1 MSETACPRWCDFGED
16 GPHTGP
22 HVHHMGEV
30 LLGVASPSYV
40 LAVTIESQDNQP
52 LPVVT
57 LGGRYDIT
65 YGSALLSW
73 AQADRVAAMLL
84 DARKRYA

>member
-1 MSETACPRWCDFGED
+1 
-16 GPHTGP
+16 
-22 HVHHMGEV
+22 V
-30 LLGVASPSYV
+30 
-40 LAVTIESQDNQP
+40 AVTIESQDNQP

-84 DARKRYA
+84 DARQRYA

>member
-1 MSETACPRWCDFGED
+1 MSEPACPRWCDFGED

-22 HVHHMGEV
+22 HVHHIGEV
-30 LLGVASPSYV
+30 LLGSVSPSYV
-40 LAVTIESQDNQP
+40 LAVTIESQDDQP

-57 LGGRYDIT
+57 LGGRYDIA

>member
-1 MSETACPRWCDFGED
+1 MSEPACPRWCDFGED

-22 HVHHMGEV
+22 HVHHIGEV
-30 LLGVASPSYV
+30 LLGSASPSYV

-52 LPVVT
+52 FPVVM

-73 AQADRVAAMLL
+73 DQADRVAAMLL
-84 DARKRYA
+84 DARQRYA